1 MRVWVLMELI
11 QVDDE
16 HGGNCGRCSRR
27 GRPISSG
34 GLELGELN
42 ESPETDLTLI
52 STPRTLIFV
61 GHIVER
67 VLAPVKMPLYRWDK
81 PRVDN
86 SLMLVYRADA
96 WARRDNY
103 PIGRGVVVQ
112 WSLLVANVPV
122 E

>member
-1 MRVWVLMELI
+1 MST
-11 QVDDE
+11 
-16 HGGNCGRCSRR
+16 GGNCGRCGRR

-42 ESPETDLTLI
+42 ESPDTDLTLI

-67 VLAPVKMPLYRWDK
+67 VLAPFRMPLYQWDK
-81 PRVDN
+81 PQTDN

-103 PIGRGVVVQ
+103 TIAHAVVAQ
-112 WSLLVANVPV
+112 RSLLVANVPV